1 MKSIGRL
8 RVCPIVIGIALV
20 TTINACTAFDP
31 LDSTGETLN
40 RNTTDYSNDAIL
52 MNIVRS
58 KLYEP
63 LSFIAITG
71 ITGVS
76 SATGTL
82 GFGGF
87 TLGPA
92 KPPPT
97 FLLGPATASR
107 TNSNSFN
114 VSVIDDPASFAA
126 LLAPI
131 NPAVIGFFI
140 NQGYPRELL
149 FFLLTNRLRK
159 VEKDETGKI
168 TQVVREYTNNPDD
181 EAQFLDFVGAMATL
195 LRWGLTAEIDI
206 TATPA
211 GRALPLSKL
220 CMDPSLPLPD
230 FASGAGPGPPRPANA
245 SGLCQNAPWIETQ
258 NAAPPSPSPGKNSGG
273 ENSSAKGATANS
285 SKPSSAA
292 LAAFE
297 FDDGYG
303 HHYQLFTRSTFGA
316 YNYVGAILRTNH
328 DIDNLQP
335 DDQKYRGIV
344 RIVNSDRDCFAA
356 VGYRNVNYCVP
367 ADANNTKKLF
377 ALLHQLQQLNTAP
390 SNTPTTLTIVPG

>member
-1 MKSIGRL
+1 MRSIGRL
-8 RVCPIVIGIALV
+8 RVCLIVIGIALV
-20 TTINACTAFDP
+20 STINACTAFDP

-87 TLGPA
+87 TLGPV

-159 VEKDETGKI
+159 VEKDANGKI
-168 TQVVREYTNNPDD
+168 IQVVREYTNDPDNGD
-181 EAQFLDFVGAMATL
+181 QFLEFIGEMATL
-195 LRWGLTAEIDI
+195 LRRGLTAEIDV

-211 GRALPLSKL
+211 GRALPPSKL
-220 CMDPSLPLPD
+220 CMDPFLPLPD
-230 FASGAGPGPPRPANA
+230 FAKEAAPGPARPANP
-245 SGLCQNAPWIETQ
+245 SGLCQNASWIETQ
-258 NAAPPSPSPGKNSGG
+258 SPTPAGSSAGKSPGAKGEATAEPSRPSP
-273 ENSSAKGATANS
+273 
-285 SKPSSAA
+285 AA

-297 FDDGYG
+297 FADGYG
-303 HHYQLFTRSTFGA
+303 HHYQLFTRSTYGA
-316 YNYVGAILRTNH
+316 YNYVGAILRTKN
-328 DIDNLQP
+328 DIVNLQP

-344 RIVNSDRDCFAA
+344 RIVQGGQDCFAS
-356 VGYRNVNYCVP
+356 VGYRNVQYCVP
-367 ADANNTKKLF
+367 SDANNTKKLF